1 MTDPFLFALQLL
13 FMVHTV
19 DERMVYVN
27 PEQVVSL
34 TVPMGK
40 LISGKVGCIVAFA
53 DGKFLSVKE
62 TCDEVRV
69 LMRDN

>member
-1 MTDPFLFALQLL
+1 MNELFALQLL

-19 DERMVYVN
+19 DERTVYVN

-34 TVPMGK
+34 TIPAGRLVSDR
-40 LISGKVGCIVAFA
+40 IGCIVAFA

-62 TCDEVRV
+62 MCHEVRE
-69 LMRDN
+69 LMGVK